1 MSTLN
6 PTYGGDRERTTD
18 LPLPE
23 SREGDP
29 TLTHVLMPNMAYWCG
44 GSILTKAGTFVVG
57 VGGNWGQVTCPEC
70 RAGGKETIQAEIA
83 AQQGRQQVVA

>member
-1 MSTLN
+1 MSETLF
-6 PTYGGDRERTTD
+6 D
-18 LPLPE
+18 LE
-23 SREGDP
+23 AVDTREGDP

-44 GSILTKAGTFVVG
+44 GSILAKAGTFVVG

-70 RAGGKETIQAEIA
+70 RAGGKEAIQAETA